1 LFWLLGICDSFSYSG
16 FTFLAYF
23 LITSLASDLLP
34 LPDGFLA
41 AAGAA
46 PRWRKTEEKRVAKDE
61 RYLLPARLAGGSP
74 AKEAVPRSRLRWR
87 SSSVAEL
94 GREEQ
99 GAESGSRRAS
109 QSAEKVD
116 EVLPLESREVESEA
130 EAEEVDAED
139 SSSVRTMEMRGDRC
153 SGRSW
158 PL

>member
-1 LFWLLGICDSFSYSG
+1 
-16 FTFLAYF
+16 
-23 LITSLASDLLP
+23 
-34 LPDGFLA
+34 
-41 AAGAA
+41 
-46 PRWRKTEEKRVAKDE
+46 VAKDE
-61 RYLLPARLAGGSP
+61 RYLVPARLAGGSP
-74 AKEAVPRSRLRWR
+74 ANEEVPRSRLRWR

-116 EVLPLESREVESEA
+116 EVLPLESREVEVESEA
-130 EAEEVDAED
+130 EAEEVDADD